1 MNELKLKLTSTKTV
15 EDKKIELYE
24 IADYTVKVVSHDCG
38 LRWITIREHR
48 SEYLPTIYCR
58 DDMEGNVLGFE
69 IQTTSYGSLPITEIK
84 KMVEALEMAVEVA
97 EILTKEFVSTQEV
110 QK

>member
-1 MNELKLKLTSTKTV
+1 MNELKLTLTNTKTV

-38 LRWITIREHR
+38 LRWITIREHK

-69 IQTTSYGSLPITEIK
+69 IQTTSYGSLPTAEIK
-84 KMVEALEMAVEVA
+84 KIVEALEMAVEVV
-97 EILTKEFVSTQEV
+97 EILTEKFVSAQEV
-110 QK
+110 

>member
-1 MNELKLKLTSTKTV
+1 MNELKLTLTSTKTA

-38 LRWITIREHR
+38 LRWINIRER
-48 SEYLPTIYCR
+48 KSEYLPTIYCR

-69 IQTTSYGSLPITEIK
+69 IQTTSYGSIPTTEIK

-97 EILTKEFVSTQEV
+97 EILTKEFVSAQEV